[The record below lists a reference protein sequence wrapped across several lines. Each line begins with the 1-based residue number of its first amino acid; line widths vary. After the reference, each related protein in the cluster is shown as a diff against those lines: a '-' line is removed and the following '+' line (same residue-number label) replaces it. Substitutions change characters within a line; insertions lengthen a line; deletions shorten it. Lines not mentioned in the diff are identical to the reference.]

1 MCAAGKGVINHLREI
16 IDMSGT
22 ARDLMDEPDF
32 IQYDASVEDVEDEFK
47 GSENTLIVRK
57 GDEVVGEVHEN
68 SVLKAL
74 IPEEKIDEE
83 SVIGIL
89 GLSFDQSYAPD
100 TAEDLMNAHE
110 VTVPPEE
117 TLGELAFL
125 MNEEDVRSLPVEEEG
140 EIIGVVHEDAV
151 VEAGEV

>member
-1 MCAAGKGVINHLREI
+1 
-16 IDMSGT
+16 MSKT

-32 IQYDASVEDVEDEFK
+32 IEHDASVKDVEKEFDS
-47 GSENTLIVRK
+47 SENTLIVK
-57 GDEVVGEVHEN
+57 HNGEAVGEIHEN
-68 SVLKAL
+68 SLLKAL

-83 SVIGIL
+83 SLIGIL
-89 GLSFDQSYAPD
+89 GLSFDQSYAPE
-100 TAEDLMNAHE
+100 TAEDLMNEHE

-125 MNEEDVRSLPVEEEG
+125 MDREDVRSLPVKEDG

-151 VEAGEV
+151 VREGEV